1 MSSASNQKSIIQAI
15 NAYMLTALLSI
26 FAAGIILIL
35 FVFLFG
41 IQVFS
46 INEGSNLYIGL
57 FLIAIGV
64 IQSIR
69 LMKNMKKISDVVLSR
84 KEIALESTAQQP
96 TGTGRGLNIIRP
108 TMSESTPRTKPL
120 PTSTKTQKPIQKKPE
135 KEVEPISATKKEE
148 SAKEPEISEESESKA
163 EEELEITLEEALQK
177 IVDRYNDPK
186 VSSSFSKWDDTLM
199 MTFPNIDTSYLY
211 KINRDQGIELVKGYE
226 EDAAVQVNIDSDVF
240 IKMMT
245 KQINPIKAYSS
256 GKLEVVGKMRSLL
269 KLRKLMF

>member
-1 MSSASNQKSIIQAI
+1 
-15 NAYMLTALLSI
+15 
-26 FAAGIILIL
+26 
-35 FVFLFG
+35 
-41 IQVFS
+41 
-46 INEGSNLYIGL
+46 
-57 FLIAIGV
+57 
-64 IQSIR
+64 
-69 LMKNMKKISDVVLSR
+69 MKNMKKISDVVLSR

-108 TMSESTPRTKPL
+108 TMSESSPRTKPL

-148 SAKEPEISEESESKA
+148 SAKEPEISEESESKT

-199 MTFPNIDTSYLY
+199 MTFPDIDTSYLY

>member
-1 MSSASNQKSIIQAI
+1 MKS
-15 NAYMLTALLSI
+15 
-26 FAAGIILIL
+26 
-35 FVFLFG
+35 
-41 IQVFS
+41 
-46 INEGSNLYIGL
+46 
-57 FLIAIGV
+57 
-64 IQSIR
+64 
-69 LMKNMKKISDVVLSR
+69 MKKISDGVLSG
-84 KEIALESTAQQP
+84 KVITLEPTSQQP
-96 TGTGRGLNIIRP
+96 TGIGGGLNIIRP
-108 TMSESTPRTKPL
+108 TMSESSPRTQP
-120 PTSTKTQKPIQKKPE
+120 PTSTQTPKPIQRRAE
-135 KEVEPISATKKEE
+135 KEVEPISATRKEE
-148 SAKEPEISEESESKA
+148 SAKESKISKEEEESQEQ
-163 EEELEITLEEALQK
+163 EELEITLEEALEK

-199 MTFPNIDTSYLY
+199 MTFPDIDTSYLY